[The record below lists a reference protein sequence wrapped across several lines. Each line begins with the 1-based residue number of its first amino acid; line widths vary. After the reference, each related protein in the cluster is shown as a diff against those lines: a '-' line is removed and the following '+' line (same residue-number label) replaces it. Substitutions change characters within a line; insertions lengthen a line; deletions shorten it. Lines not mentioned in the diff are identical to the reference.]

1 MKHSIVLIFCLI
13 TTFCFAQ
20 NVQVDSQS
28 FTPQQLIEDI
38 LIDSDC
44 IDNVVVTNV
53 VGGDFGNTDQSYGY
67 FDATGST
74 FPFERGVVL
83 STGRLNNVQGPNTS
97 LSDDD
102 ATNWVGD
109 TDLENVLN
117 ETNTLNATILE
128 FEFTAIADEISFRYL
143 FASEEYQEGNNST
156 CQYSDLFG
164 FLIRPQSTQQYT
176 NIALVPNTQTP
187 VKVTTVHSGV
197 PGACPPINETYFGSW
212 NNSNAPINFNGQTAI
227 LTATAQVIPNE
238 TYHVKLVI
246 ADEQNYRYD
255 SAVFLEAGSFQ
266 LSTNL
271 GPDRL
276 LSTNNPLC
284 ENETLDL
291 NAFNP
296 NANSYKWYKD
306 GIELTTETNAT
317 FSVIENGTYNVEVT
331 LDDGCISYGEINI
344 EYTTNPIEF
353 NASLNECDVN
363 QDLITVFNLLD
374 ATQEITNNDPD
385 LQISGFY
392 VTFNDAEQNNN
403 SIPNPSN
410 YQNIIQN
417 QTIFTRVENG
427 FGCSTI
433 TEIQLSASYN
443 PINFDVF
450 TTCEDDT
457 FDGISSFNLNE
468 LQTAIEGQI
477 FVQNPTIQ
485 FYETLG
491 DVYNGTTISGNYTN
505 IIPDTQ
511 TIYVK
516 ILINDQCYSLS
527 TVDLEVLS
535 RPMLEDN
542 ITIDN
547 PIYYCLNTF
556 PETITLYGG
565 VINDSSSNYYYLW
578 NTGETTSFIE
588 INEPGTYD
596 VTVTHPNGCFSSRSI
611 IIAPSNIATIEDII
625 IEDLSSNNNISII
638 ASGEGSYE
646 YALNNS
652 NGPYQDSNYF
662 ENITTGFHTIYV
674 RDKIGCGIVEQI
686 ISVRGFPKYFTPNA
700 DDIHDTWHVNSINNV
715 FHQGTV
721 IQIFNRYGKHITT
734 LDNNAIGWDGTLNG
748 KALAS
753 DDYWFVATFSN
764 GKTYKGHFSLKR

>member
-1 MKHSIVLIFCLI
+1 MRHLIAFIFCLI
-13 TTFCFAQ
+13 SSFCIAQ

-53 VGGDFGNTDQSYGY
+53 IGGDFGNTDQSYGY
-67 FDATGST
+67 FDATGSS
-74 FPFERGVVL
+74 FPFERGIVL
-83 STGRLNNVQGPNTS
+83 STGRLNNVGGPNTS

-109 TDLENVLN
+109 TDLENALN

-128 FEFTAIADEISFRYL
+128 FDFTAIADEISFRYI
-143 FASEEYQEGNNST
+143 FASEEYQEGNSST

-164 FLIRPQSTQQYT
+164 FLIRPENVQEYT

-187 VKVTTVHSGV
+187 VKVTTVHSGI

-212 NNSNAPINFNGQTAI
+212 NGSNAPINFNGQTAI
-227 LTATAQVIPNE
+227 LTATAQVVPNE

-284 ENETLDL
+284 GNETLDL
-291 NAFNP
+291 DAFNP
-296 NANSYKWYKD
+296 NANTYKWFKD
-306 GIELTTETNAT
+306 GIELITETNAIYT
-317 FSVIENGTYNVEVT
+317 VTENGNYNVEVT
-331 LDDGCISYGEINI
+331 LDDDCISYGNIII
-344 EYTTNPIEF
+344 EYATNPIVF
-353 NASLNECDVN
+353 NTSLSECDNN
-363 QDLITVFNLLD
+363 QDLITSFNLLD
-374 ATQEITNNDPD
+374 ATQEITNNDNT

-392 VTFNDAEQNNN
+392 LSSADAETDNNN
-403 SIPNPSN
+403 IPNPEN
-410 YQNIIQN
+410 YQNITQN
-417 QTIFTRVENG
+417 QILFARVENN
-427 FGCSTI
+427 FSCVSVAQ
-433 TEIQLSASYN
+433 IQLFASYN
-443 PINFDVF
+443 PIDLDVF

-457 FDGISSFNLNE
+457 FDGISTFNLNE
-468 LQTAIEGQI
+468 LQTAIEAQLFI
-477 FVQNPTIQ
+477 QNPTFV
-485 FYETLG
+485 FYETLN
-491 DVYNGTTISGNYTN
+491 DVSNDITISGNYTN
-505 IIPDTQ
+505 TNPDNQ

-516 ILINDQCYSLS
+516 ITANGQCYSLT
-527 TVDLEVLS
+527 TVDLQVLS
-535 RPMLEDN
+535 RPMLEAD

-547 PIYYCLNTF
+547 PIYYCLNNF

-565 VINDSSSNYYYLW
+565 VLNDSSSNYYYLW
-578 NTGETTSFIE
+578 NTGATTSFIE

-596 VTVTHPNGCFSSRSI
+596 VTVTHPNGCSSSRSI
-611 IIAPSNIATIEDII
+611 VVVSSNIATIENVIV
-625 IEDLSSNNNISII
+625 EDLSNNNNVTII
-638 ASGEGSYE
+638 TSGEGDYE
-646 YALNNS
+646 YALNDS

-662 ENITTGFHTIYV
+662 ENVPSGFHTVYV
-674 RDKIGCGIVEQI
+674 RDKIGCGIVEQVL
-686 ISVRGFPKYFTPNA
+686 SVRGFPKYFTPNA
-700 DDIHDTWHVNSINNV
+700 DDIHDTWHVNGINNV
-715 FHQGTV
+715 FHQGTIV
-721 IQIFNRYGKHITT
+721 QIFNRYGKHITT
-734 LDNNAIGWDGTLNG
+734 LNNYAVGWDGTLNG
-748 KALAS
+748 SALAS

-764 GKTYKGHFSLKR
+764 GKVYKGHFSLRR

>member
-1 MKHSIVLIFCLI
+1 MKHFIVLIFCLI
-13 TTFCFAQ
+13 TSLCFSQ

-53 VGGDFGNTDQSYGY
+53 IGGDFGNTDQSYGY

-74 FPFERGVVL
+74 FPFERGIVL
-83 STGRLNNVQGPNTS
+83 STGRLNNVGGPNTS

-102 ATNWVGD
+102 AANWVGD
-109 TDLENVLN
+109 ADLENVLN

-128 FEFTAIADEISFRYL
+128 FEFTAIADEISFRYI
-143 FASEEYQEGNNST
+143 FASEEYQEGNANT

-164 FLIRPQSTQQYT
+164 FLIRPENSQQYT

-187 VKVTTVHSGV
+187 VKVTTVHSGI
-197 PGACPPINETYFGSW
+197 PGACSPINEAYFGSW

-227 LTATAQVIPNE
+227 LTATAQVVPNA

-291 NAFNP
+291 DAFNP
-296 NANSYKWYKD
+296 NANSYKWFKD
-306 GIELTTETNAT
+306 GTELTTETNANYT
-317 FSVIENGTYNVEVT
+317 VTENGTYNVEVT
-331 LDDGCISYGEINI
+331 LDDGCISYGVIAI
-344 EYTTNPIEF
+344 EYTTNPVAF
-353 NASLNECDVN
+353 NAALSECDIN
-363 QDLITVFNLLD
+363 QDLITTFNLWD
-374 ATQEITNNDPD
+374 ATQDVTNNNPD
-385 LQISGFY
+385 LQVSGFY
-392 VTFNDAEQNNN
+392 LNYADAEQNTN
-403 SIPNPSN
+403 SISNPSN
-410 YQNIIQN
+410 YQNITQN
-417 QTIFTRVENG
+417 QIVFARVENN
-427 FGCSTI
+427 FSCATI

-443 PINFDVF
+443 SLHLDVF

-468 LQTAIEGQI
+468 LQIAIEAQI
-477 FVQNPTIQ
+477 FIQNPTIL
-485 FYETLG
+485 FYETLN
-491 DVYNGTTISGNYTN
+491 DVYNDATISGNYTN
-505 IIPDTQ
+505 ITSDIQ
-511 TIYVK
+511 TIYVM
-516 ILINDQCYSLS
+516 ILANGQCYSLT
-527 TVDLEVLS
+527 TVDLEVLP
-535 RPMLEDN
+535 RPMLEED
-542 ITIDN
+542 ITIDS
-547 PIYYCLNTF
+547 PIYYCLNNF

-565 VINDSSSNYYYLW
+565 VLNDSSSNYYYSW
-578 NTGETTSFIE
+578 NTGATTSFIE

-596 VTVTHPNGCFSSRSI
+596 VTVTDPNGCSSSRSI
-611 IIAPSNIATIEDII
+611 LVTPSNIATIDDVI
-625 IEDLSSNNNISII
+625 IEDLSNNNNITII
-638 ASGEGSYE
+638 TSGEGQYE

-662 ENITTGFHTIYV
+662 ENVPSGFHTIYV
-674 RDKIGCGIVEQI
+674 RDKIGCGIAEQV

-700 DDIHDTWHVNSINNV
+700 DEIHDTWHVNGINNI

-721 IQIFNRYGKHITT
+721 VQIFNRYGKHIAT
-734 LDNNAIGWDGTLNG
+734 LNNDTIGWNGTLNG
-748 KALAS
+748 NPLAS

-764 GKTYKGHFSLKR
+764 GKVYKGHFSLRR